1 MLGNPRRREPRC
13 SAASRVRIALW
24 ATLLLAFAALLGGC
38 TTNNPLSTL
47 NPKGPAA
54 HHIYDL
60 LVTWLFWPAVVVFFA
75 VEGLLLYAIFRF
87 RGRPGDPLP
96 AQLHG
101 NTRLEVTWTLVPA
114 LILTVILAVTFRT
127 QAVLAT
133 PPTGEFITVRVIGHQ
148 WWWEFQYPD
157 LGVTTANEMH
167 IPVGVPIQVEL
178 SSADVIHS
186 YWVPYLAGKMDAI
199 PGRINKMSL
208 QADEAGVYSGQCSE
222 FCGVQHAMMRML
234 LVAQPQG
241 EFDAWVRNERSIPS
255 FTAGVTPGATPGAT
269 AGVTPAAGAASES
282 LVTRGAQVFANGAC
296 VTCHAIRGTAA
307 QARVGP
313 ELTHVGSRRSIAAN
327 TLTNTPENMRR
338 WLRNPQ
344 AVKPGNLMPNL
355 NLSDQDVDAL
365 VAYLQ
370 SLK

>member
-1 MLGNPRRREPRC
+1 MLPRPGRPVGPRPPRRPAPAGRGR
-13 SAASRVRIALW
+13 
-24 ATLLLAFAALLGGC
+24 AALLLLGVLAVGLVAGGC
-38 TTNNPLSTL
+38 TTDAPQSTL
-47 NPKGPAA
+47 DPQGSAA
-54 HHIYDL
+54 QAIYEL
-60 LVTWLFWPAVVVFFA
+60 FVTWLFWPAVAVFFA
-75 VEGLLLYAIFRF
+75 VEALLLYSIYRF

-101 NTRLEVTWTLVPA
+101 NTRLEITWTIIPA
-114 LILTVILAVTFRT
+114 LILVVILAATFRT
-127 QAVLAT
+127 QAILAE
-133 PPTGEFITVRVIGHQ
+133 PPPAGQAIRVQVIGHQ

-167 IPVGVPIQVEL
+167 IPVGVPIEVEL
-178 SSADVIHS
+178 TSVDVIHS
-186 YWVPYLAGKMDAI
+186 YWVPHMAGKMDAI
-199 PGRINKMSL
+199 PGRINRMNFT
-208 QADEAGVYSGQCSE
+208 AEAAGVYSGQCSE

-234 LVAQPQG
+234 LVSESQG
-241 EFDAWVRNERSIPS
+241 EFDAWVRGQRAIPA
-255 FTAGVTPGATPGAT
+255 FAQPTPAPGAQ
-269 AGVTPAAGAASES
+269 ES
-282 LVTRGAQVFANGAC
+282 LAQRGAQVFANGAC

-327 TLTNTPENMRR
+327 TLTNTPENLAR

-344 AVKPGNLMPNL
+344 AVKPGNLMPNQNL
-355 NLSDQDVDAL
+355 NEQDIAAL

>member
-1 MLGNPRRREPRC
+1 MLCSPRLRAPRRRATPRAVF
-13 SAASRVRIALW
+13 AAG
-24 ATLLLAFAALLGGC
+24 TMLLLALVVALSGC
-38 TTNNPLSTL
+38 TTDNPQTTL
-47 NPKGPAA
+47 TPRGPQAQY
-54 HHIYDL
+54 IYDL
-60 LVTWLFWPAVVVFFA
+60 FVTWLFWPAVVVFFA
-75 VEGLLLYAIFRF
+75 VEGLLIYSVFRF
-87 RGRPGDPLP
+87 RSRPGDPLP

-101 NTRLEVTWTLVPA
+101 NTRLEVTWTLIPA
-114 LILTVILAVTFRT
+114 LILAVILAVTFRT

-133 PPTGEFITVRVIGHQ
+133 PPTGEFITVRVTGHQ

-167 IPVGVPIQVEL
+167 IPLDVPIQLEL

-186 YWVPYLAGKMDAI
+186 YWVPHLAGKMDAI
-199 PGRINKMSL
+199 PGRINRMKL
-208 QADEAGVYSGQCSE
+208 QASEAGVYSGQCSE
-222 FCGVQHAMMRML
+222 FCGIQHAMMRML
-234 LVAQPQG
+234 LVAESRS

-255 FTAGVTPGATPGAT
+255 F
-269 AGVTPAAGAASES
+269 AAGTTPTVAPAGAPPAPES
-282 LVTRGAQVFANGAC
+282 LVSRGAQVFANGAC
-296 VTCHAIRGTAA
+296 ITCHAIRGTAA

-313 ELTHVGSRRSIAAN
+313 ELTHFGSRRSIAAN
-327 TLTNTPENMRR
+327 TLTNTPENLRR

-355 NLSDQDVDAL
+355 NLSDQDTEAL